1 MQNIPFY
8 KMSGSGNDFIIIDNR
23 LGIVPEELLNTII
36 VRACRR
42 QMSIGADGLILIE
55 NSDKAD
61 FKWRFYNSDG
71 SEADMC
77 GNGARCTARF
87 AVETGIAQSPM
98 TWETTIGIVSAEVN
112 GAVAKVNMPK
122 PQDVRYDYTINV
134 DGEVLPINSANTGV
148 PHAVLF
154 SRAVDEIEIVALGRA
169 IRYHNDFAPK
179 GTNVNFAAK
188 DGDNAI
194 VVRTYER
201 GVENETLACGT
212 GSIASALIASH
223 KFSMSSPVAVRTR
236 SGEILNVY
244 FTVDGEN
251 GFKDVYLEGK
261 VRIAY
266 KGEFGPEA
274 WEY

>member
-1 MQNIPFY
+1 MQTIPFF

-23 LGIVPEELLNTII
+23 NGIVPEELLNEII
-36 VRACRR
+36 IKTCRR
-42 QMSIGADGLILIE
+42 QLGIGADGLILLE

-87 AVETGIAQSPM
+87 ALENGIAKSPM
-98 TWETTIGIVSAEVN
+98 TWETLAGVISAEVN
-112 GAVAKVNMPK
+112 GAVAKVNMPQ
-122 PQDVRYDYTINV
+122 PQDLRFDYTLTL
-134 DGEVLPINSANTGV
+134 DGERLPINSVNTGV

-154 SRAVDEIEIVALGRA
+154 SENIDNIEIVSLGRA
-169 IRYHNDFAPK
+169 IRYHHDYAPK

-194 VVRTYER
+194 AVRTYER
-201 GVENETLACGT
+201 GVEDETLACGT
-212 GSIASALIASH
+212 GSIASALMASH
-223 KFSMSSPVAVRTR
+223 KFGMTSPVNVRTR
-236 SGEILNVY
+236 GGEMLNVY
-244 FTVDGEN
+244 FTKDGDDD
-251 GFKDVYLEGK
+251 FKDIYLEGK
-261 VRIAY
+261 VRIVY
-266 KGEFGPEA
+266 KGEFGSEA

>member
-1 MQNIPFY
+1 MKNIPFY

-23 LGIVPEELLNTII
+23 AGVVPEELLDTII
-36 VRACRR
+36 VKACRR

-55 NSDKAD
+55 NSDNAN

-87 AVETGIAQSPM
+87 AVEMGIAQSPM
-98 TWETTIGIVSAEVN
+98 TWETTVGVISAEVN

-122 PQDVRYDYTINV
+122 PHDIRYDYTVNV

-154 SRAVDEIEIVALGRA
+154 SQAIDDIEIVALGRA
-169 IRYHNDFAPK
+169 IRCHNDYAPK

-194 VVRTYER
+194 AVRTYER
-201 GVENETLACGT
+201 GVEDETLACGT

-223 KFSMSSPVAVRTR
+223 KFNMTSPVAVRTR
-236 SGEILNVY
+236 GGEILNVY
-244 FTVDGEN
+244 FAEDGEG

-261 VRIAY
+261 VRIVY
-266 KGEFGPEA
+266 TGEFGPEA